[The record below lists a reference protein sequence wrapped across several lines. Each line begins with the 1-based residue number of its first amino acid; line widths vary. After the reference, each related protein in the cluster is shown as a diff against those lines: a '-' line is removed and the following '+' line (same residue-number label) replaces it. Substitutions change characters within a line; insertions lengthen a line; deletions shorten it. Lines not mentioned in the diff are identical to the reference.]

1 MSEPIAVTIF
11 HQTDD
16 PETFT
21 GWARRLRATAA
32 TAIDFRVSVLGEP
45 HLDWAVAVTFV
56 DEAVMHEWLDSTDR
70 NEVIRAGEAQGVLRA
85 TSDLVIGAD
94 GSVPSGIGV
103 FRHTVAP
110 GRAAD
115 FVTAEN
121 QLAEASKKFPGFER
135 VCTFAPGADGESI
148 SVLRFRTDNQLKAWL
163 SSDERINALG
173 GLRSSL
179 THEFSLVSST
189 TAFGATIRTENGRTA
204 VTPNW
209 KTAMLI
215 LLVLYPTVML
225 LSRFLGPVLDGL
237 GAPPWL
243 GLWSS
248 QVISVVAL
256 QWVLMPWAGRRFRR
270 WLDPIDGASRRVSVL
285 GAAVMVGGY
294 AVTLM
299 LFATVQWLQFWDYSP
314 D

>member
-1 MSEPIAVTIF
+1 MSAPIAVTIF
-11 HQTDD
+11 HPTDD
-16 PETFT
+16 PEIFT
-21 GWARRLRATAA
+21 GWAGRLQATAGTA
-32 TAIDFRVSVLGEP
+32 TDFRVSVLGEP
-45 HLDWAVAVTFV
+45 HLDWAVAVTFL
-56 DEAVMHEWLDSTDR
+56 DEDVMHQWLDSDGR
-70 NEVIRAGEAQGVLRA
+70 NEVIRDGEARGVLRA

-94 GSVPSGIGV
+94 GSVPSGTGL

-110 GRAAD
+110 GREAD
-115 FVTAEN
+115 FVAAESR
-121 QLAEASKKFPGFER
+121 LAAASEKFPGFER

-148 SVLRFRTDNQLKAWL
+148 SLLRFRTDNQLMAWL
-163 SSDERINALG
+163 SSDERMNALG

-189 TAFGATIRTENGRTA
+189 TAFGAMIRTENGRTA

-225 LSRFLGPVLDGL
+225 LSRFFGPVLDEL
-237 GAPPWL
+237 GAPPWF

-270 WLDPIDGASRRVSVL
+270 WLDPVDGASRRVSLL
-285 GAAVMVGGY
+285 GAAAMIGGY
-294 AVTLM
+294 AVTLL
-299 LFATVQWLQFWDYSP
+299 LFATVQWLQYWDYSP

>member
-1 MSEPIAVTIF
+1 
-11 HQTDD
+11 
-16 PETFT
+16 
-21 GWARRLRATAA
+21 
-32 TAIDFRVSVLGEP
+32 
-45 HLDWAVAVTFV
+45 
-56 DEAVMHEWLDSTDR
+56 
-70 NEVIRAGEAQGVLRA
+70 VIRAGEAQGVLRA